1 MPGGDYSILQLG
13 PVVLSG
19 YEIPEQLPFGGPQRL
34 VVNEFVGKNKR
45 EIHLLGAQPS
55 PIQWEGSFIYASA
68 LDRARFINS
77 LRVLGDAL
85 PLTWGD
91 FQFTVVI
98 SQFDFKPKGENDI
111 PYSIVCEVVEDKTD
125 PQSILLPS
133 FDTIPDGIALSL
145 GFIKDL
151 LGQLTSFLASVKN
164 VIASIR
170 REINTLVGIGNSL
183 LQDLADVVNIFNQPS
198 EIING
203 FITDALTMTN
213 TATVL
218 IGQLNVPNLSAASL
232 FTSPGIPGLPNFPG
246 LGATAAKGADPM
258 IPLIEVQSATK
269 ALADLLGKLH
279 EPPFV
284 VETTVMGT
292 DLFAVAS
299 KFYDGDLDAWA
310 KIADFNNL
318 KTDRIDGPTTLR
330 LPPIG
335 KKIPKRTQVSGSVY
349 EASTYAIPA
358 AESGR
363 R

>member
-1 MPGGDYSILQLG
+1 MPGDYSILQLG

-19 YEIPEQLPFGGPQRL
+19 YEIPEQMPFGGPQRL

-45 EIHLLGAQPS
+45 EIHLLGAQPK

-68 LDRARFINS
+68 LDRARFIDS
-77 LRVLGDAL
+77 LRILGSSL

-91 FQFTVVI
+91 FQYTVVI
-98 SQFDFKPKGENDI
+98 SSFEFTPKGENEI
-111 PYSIVCEVVEDKTD
+111 PYNIICEVVEDKTD
-125 PQSILLPS
+125 PQSILTPS
-133 FDTIPDGIALSL
+133 LDTIPDGIALSL
-145 GFIKDL
+145 GFIRDL
-151 LGQLTSFLASVKN
+151 IASLTTFLASVKN

-170 REINTLVGIGNSL
+170 REINTIVGMANQL

-203 FITDALTMTN
+203 FITDALTISN

-218 IGQLNVPNLSAASL
+218 IGQLSVPNLSSASL
-232 FTSPGIPGLPNFPG
+232 FASPGIPGLPNFPG
-246 LGATAAKGADPM
+246 LGATAATGADPM
-258 IPLIEVQSATK
+258 IDLIQVQSATK
-269 ALADLLGKLH
+269 ALADLLGKLR

-292 DLFAVAS
+292 DLFEVAS
-299 KFYDGDLDAWA
+299 KFYDGNLDAWA
-310 KIADFNNL
+310 KIADFNGL
-318 KTDRIDGPTTLR
+318 KDSRIDGPTKLR

-335 KKIPKRTQVSGSVY
+335 RIIPKRTQVSGSVY